1 MWVIPSDHIT
11 GSSRNNIKIG
21 SMNVSGHNKGKW
33 HIMLTGQKEK
43 KPYPLEKYKHYE
55 NAFKKYIGKPT
66 NKL

>member
-1 MWVIPSDHIT
+1 
-11 GSSRNNIKIG
+11 
-21 SMNVSGHNKGKW
+21 MNVSGHNKGKW

-55 NAFKKYIGKPT
+55 NAFEKYIGKPT